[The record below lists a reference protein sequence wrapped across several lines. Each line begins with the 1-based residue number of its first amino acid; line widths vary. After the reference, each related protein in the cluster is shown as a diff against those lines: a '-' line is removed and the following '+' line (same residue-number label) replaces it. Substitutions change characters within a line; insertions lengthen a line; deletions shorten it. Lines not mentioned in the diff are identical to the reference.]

1 MYLHRYGL
9 SREPFS
15 IAPDPRFLYL
25 SDRHREALAHLL
37 YGLQGNGGFVIL
49 TGEVGAGKTTLCRGL
64 LEQADVHGRIAYI
77 FNPRLTELEL
87 LQTVC
92 GEFGLEVEASSRSSI
107 KALID
112 TLNAFLLAEHTG
124 GRRCVLVI
132 DEAQNLSDG
141 VLEQLRLLTNLETTE
156 RKLLLIVLVGQ
167 PELREMLARPQLA
180 ALAQRVIA
188 RYHLEPL
195 SAADTRAYVRHRLR
209 VAGATDPL
217 PLGDAA
223 VARVHA
229 ITAGVPRRINLLC
242 DRALL
247 AAYAADCDQV
257 EPGQLDAAAA
267 EVGLGAARATPDGGI
282 PAWRLAAMS
291 AAFGAAIGAVG
302 LAMWWHGRAP
312 PSATP
317 VAASVPA
324 VDRRL
329 AIAPTPT
336 ASRPTGAVDARAS
349 DADRP
354 NPPALATTL
363 HRTHLPELWPRLHAD
378 INDAWHQLAR
388 HWNVTSPAAQTGSA
402 PATSR
407 DCPVSAPLRCWRGT
421 ITLAQAMALD
431 RPALLLLRD
440 AVGAERAVLVR
451 SLGAQDVVVETSAGV
466 WQLSRAEL
474 AQAWSGDYA
483 TLWRS
488 PEGWPAQGTPEPTDA
503 IVAWLEQQLD
513 AAMPR
518 DASVPSPSWRERLMR
533 FQRAQGLK
541 PDGLPG
547 PMTVMQLNRALG
559 VHEPRLEP

>member
-64 LEQADVHGRIAYI
+64 LEQAEAHGRIAYI

-92 GEFGLEVEASSRSSI
+92 DEFGLEVESSRRGSI
-107 KALID
+107 KVLID
-112 TLNAFLLAEHTG
+112 TLNTFLLAEHAG

-167 PELREMLARPQLA
+167 PELREMLARPQLT

-223 VARVHA
+223 VVRVHA

-257 EPGQLDAAAA
+257 NPDQLDAAAA
-267 EVGLGAARATPDGGI
+267 EVGLAAARPTASNVT
-282 PAWRLAAMS
+282 PAWRLAAVG
-291 AAFGAAIGAVG
+291 AAFGAAIGAVAV
-302 LAMWWHGRAP
+302 AMWLHGRAP
-312 PSATP
+312 PSAAP
-317 VAASVPA
+317 VAAGGSASHTGSLQAQPVVP
-324 VDRRL
+324 DRSPGTL
-329 AIAPTPT
+329 E
-336 ASRPTGAVDARAS
+336 ARAS
-349 DADRP
+349 RTDITSP
-354 NPPALATTL
+354 SALATKP

-378 INDAWHQLAR
+378 IDGAWRQLAR
-388 HWNVTSPAAQTGSA
+388 HWDVASPAAPAGSA
-402 PATSR
+402 PGAGR
-407 DCPVSAPLRCWRGT
+407 DCPVPAPLRCWRGS

-440 AVGAERAVLVR
+440 AAGAERAVLLR
-451 SLGAQDVVVETSAGV
+451 SLDAQDVVVETSDGA

-474 AQAWSGDYA
+474 ARSWSGDYA
-483 TLWRS
+483 TLWRA
-488 PEGWPAQGTPEPTDA
+488 PEGWPAQGAPEPGDA

-518 DASVPSPSWRERLMR
+518 DASVPSANWRERLMR
-533 FQRAQGLK
+533 FQRAQSLK
-541 PDGLPG
+541 PDGVPG

>member
-25 SDRHREALAHLL
+25 SERHREALAHLL

-64 LEQADVHGRIAYI
+64 LEQAEVHGRIAYI

-92 GEFGLEVEASSRSSI
+92 DEFGLEVESSRRGSI
-107 KALID
+107 KVLID
-112 TLNAFLLAEHTG
+112 ALNAFLLAEHAG

-195 SAADTRAYVRHRLR
+195 SADDTRAYVRHRLR

-242 DRALL
+242 DRGLL

-257 EPGQLDAAAA
+257 NPDQLDAAAV
-267 EVGLGAARATPDGGI
+267 EVGLAAARPKASPAT
-282 PAWRLAAMS
+282 PAWRQTAVG
-291 AAFGAAIGAVG
+291 AAFGAALGAVAV
-302 LAMWWHGRAP
+302 AMWLHGRGLPAH
-312 PSATP
+312 AP
-317 VAASVPA
+317 VAAAGPAPDTPSLLAQPA
-324 VDRRL
+324 VPNRSSGALEVR
-329 AIAPTPT
+329 
-336 ASRPTGAVDARAS
+336 ASRTDLR
-349 DADRP
+349 
-354 NPPALATTL
+354 NPPAIAAEPR
-363 HRTHLPELWPRLHAD
+363 RTHLPELWPRLHDD
-378 INDAWHQLAR
+378 IDGAWHQLAR
-388 HWNVTSPAAQTGSA
+388 HWDPASPAPPAGNA
-402 PATSR
+402 PR
-407 DCPVSAPLRCWRGT
+407 VGGECPVPAPLRCWRGN

-431 RPALLLLRD
+431 RPALLLLRN
-440 AVGAERAVLVR
+440 AAGSERAALLR
-451 SLGAQDVVVETSAGV
+451 SLDTQDVVVETNDGA

-474 AQAWSGDYA
+474 ALAWSGDYA
-483 TLWRS
+483 TLWRA
-488 PEGWPAQGTPEPTDA
+488 PEGWPAQGAPEPNDA

-518 DASVPSPSWRERLMR
+518 DASVPSANWRDRLIR

>member
-37 YGLQGNGGFVIL
+37 YGLHGNGGFVVL

-64 LEQADVHGRIAYI
+64 LEQAEVHGRIAYI

-92 GEFGLEVEASSRSSI
+92 DEFGLEVESSRRGSI
-107 KALID
+107 KVLID
-112 TLNAFLLAEHTG
+112 ALNAFLLAEHAG

-217 PLGDAA
+217 PLDDAA
-223 VARVHA
+223 AARVHA
-229 ITAGVPRRINLLC
+229 IAAGVPRRINLLC

-257 EPGQLDAAAA
+257 GPSQLDAAAA
-267 EVGLGAARATPDGGI
+267 EVGLATAPATPGTAA
-282 PAWRLAAMS
+282 PMWRQAA
-291 AAFGAAIGAVG
+291 AGTAFGMAIGAIAV
-302 LAMWWHGRAP
+302 AMWLHGRAP
-312 PSATP
+312 PTGAP
-317 VAASVPA
+317 VPA
-324 VDRRL
+324 SGS
-329 AIAPTPT
+329 P
-336 ASRPTGAVDARAS
+336 VDARALQAQAS
-349 DADRP
+349 LAGHSTANLEARASP
-354 NPPALATTL
+354 AGRANPSAPTTEP
-363 HRTHLPELWPRLHAD
+363 RRAHLPELWPRLKAD
-378 INDAWHQLAR
+378 VGGAWLQLAR
-388 HWNVTSPAAQTGSA
+388 RWDAASPAAPPASA
-402 PATSR
+402 PATGR
-407 DCPVSAPLRCWRGT
+407 DCPVPAPLRCWRGS
-421 ITLAQAMALD
+421 ITLAQAAALD

-440 AVGAERAVLVR
+440 AAGVERAALLR
-451 SLGAQDVVVETSAGV
+451 SLDAQDVVVETDDGA
-466 WQLSRAEL
+466 WMLSRVEL

-488 PEGWPAQGTPEPTDA
+488 PEGWPAQGAPAPTDA
-503 IVAWLEQQLD
+503 VVAWLEQQLD
-513 AAMPR
+513 AAMPL
-518 DASVPSPSWRERLMR
+518 DGTTPLPSWRERLMR

-541 PDGLPG
+541 PDGVPG
-547 PMTVMQLNRALG
+547 PLTVMQLNRALG
-559 VHEPRLEP
+559 VPEPRLEP